1 MAKEIF
7 VEGHRISD
15 NDPCYV
21 IAEIGANHMGSL
33 ENAKQMF
40 LSAKRSGVSA
50 VKLQKRDNSS
60 LFTKD
65 MYDMSYVNNNSFGD
79 TYGEHREAVE
89 FGKDEYRELQRYA
102 KEIGLTMFATPF
114 DIPSADFL
122 RDLDMPAYKTASA
135 DITNTPLLKHIAS
148 FGKPMFVSTGAATME
163 DVERAY
169 NTIMPINQELCILQC
184 TSSYP
189 VEPDEMNLKVI
200 QTYKDKFKDI
210 VIGLSDHQNGIAMAL
225 VGYVL
230 GARVIEKH
238 FTINRSWKGT
248 DQPFSLEESGLQKL
262 VRDLERASIAFGDG
276 IKRPFDS
283 EKKTMYKLGKKLVA
297 ANDMPIGHII
307 EEDDLAV
314 KIPNDGLP
322 PYEIDKIV
330 GKKITRNVM
339 KDENISFDY
348 LV

>member
-200 QTYKDKFKDI
+200 QTYKDRFKDI

-262 VRDLERASIAFGDG
+262 VRDLGRASIAFGDG

-283 EKKTMYKLGKKLVA
+283 EKKIMYKLGKKLVA

-330 GKKITRNVM
+330 GKKITRNVI

>member
-65 MYDMSYVNNNSFGD
+65 MYNMSYVNNNSFGD

-297 ANDMPIGHII
+297 ANDMPVGHII

>member
-1 MAKEIF
+1 
-7 VEGHRISD
+7 
-15 NDPCYV
+15 
-21 IAEIGANHMGSL
+21 
-33 ENAKQMF
+33 
-40 LSAKRSGVSA
+40 
-50 VKLQKRDNSS
+50 
-60 LFTKD
+60 
-65 MYDMSYVNNNSFGD
+65 MSYVNNNSFGD

>member
-200 QTYKDKFKDI
+200 QTYKDRFKDI

-276 IKRPFDS
+276 VKRPFDS

-297 ANDMPIGHII
+297 ANNMPIGHII

-330 GKKITRNVM
+330 GKKITRNVI

>member
-200 QTYKDKFKDI
+200 QTYKDRFKDI

-322 PYEIDKIV
+322 PYEIDNIV
-330 GKKITRNVM
+330 GKKITRNVI

>member
-200 QTYKDKFKDI
+200 QTYKDRFKDI

-330 GKKITRNVM
+330 GKKITRNVI

>member
-65 MYDMSYVNNNSFGD
+65 MYDMSYVNNNSFGN

-200 QTYKDKFKDI
+200 QTYKDRFKDI

-262 VRDLERASIAFGDG
+262 VRDLGRASIAFGDG

-330 GKKITRNVM
+330 GKKITRNVI

-348 LV
+348 LI

>member
-65 MYDMSYVNNNSFGD
+65 MYNMSYVNNNSFGD

>member
-40 LSAKRSGVSA
+40 LSAKRSGVRA

-65 MYDMSYVNNNSFGD
+65 MYNMSYVNNNSFGD

-210 VIGLSDHQNGIAMAL
+210 VIGLSAHQNGIAMAL

-339 KDENISFDY
+339 KDGNISFDY

>member
-200 QTYKDKFKDI
+200 QTYKDRFKDI

-276 IKRPFDS
+276 VKRPFDS

-297 ANDMPIGHII
+297 ANNMPIGHII

-322 PYEIDKIV
+322 PYEIDNIV
-330 GKKITRNVM
+330 GKKITRNVI

>member
-65 MYDMSYVNNNSFGD
+65 MYDMSYVNNNSFGN

-200 QTYKDKFKDI
+200 QTYKDRFKDI

-276 IKRPFDS
+276 VKRPFDS

-297 ANDMPIGHII
+297 ANNMPIGHII

-322 PYEIDKIV
+322 PYEIDNIV
-330 GKKITRNVM
+330 GKKITRNVI

>member
-200 QTYKDKFKDI
+200 QTYKDRFKDI

-262 VRDLERASIAFGDG
+262 VRDLGRASIAFGDG

-330 GKKITRNVM
+330 GKKITRNVI

-348 LV
+348 LI

>member
-200 QTYKDKFKDI
+200 QTYKDRFKDI

-262 VRDLERASIAFGDG
+262 VRDLGRASIAFGDG

-330 GKKITRNVM
+330 GKKITRNVI

>member
-21 IAEIGANHMGSL
+21 IAEIGAIHMGSL

-65 MYDMSYVNNNSFGD
+65 MYNMSYVNNNSFGD

-122 RDLDMPAYKTASA
+122 RDLDM
-135 DITNTPLLKHIAS
+135 I
-148 FGKPMFVSTGAATME
+148 
-163 DVERAY
+163 
-169 NTIMPINQELCILQC
+169 
-184 TSSYP
+184 
-189 VEPDEMNLKVI
+189 
-200 QTYKDKFKDI
+200 
-210 VIGLSDHQNGIAMAL
+210 
-225 VGYVL
+225 
-230 GARVIEKH
+230 
-238 FTINRSWKGT
+238 
-248 DQPFSLEESGLQKL
+248 
-262 VRDLERASIAFGDG
+262 
-276 IKRPFDS
+276 
-283 EKKTMYKLGKKLVA
+283 
-297 ANDMPIGHII
+297 
-307 EEDDLAV
+307 
-314 KIPNDGLP
+314 
-322 PYEIDKIV
+322 
-330 GKKITRNVM
+330 
-339 KDENISFDY
+339 
-348 LV
+348 

>member
-65 MYDMSYVNNNSFGD
+65 MYDMSYVNNNSFGN

-200 QTYKDKFKDI
+200 QTYKDRFKDI

-330 GKKITRNVM
+330 GKKITRNVI

>member
-1 MAKEIF
+1 
-7 VEGHRISD
+7 
-15 NDPCYV
+15 
-21 IAEIGANHMGSL
+21 
-33 ENAKQMF
+33 
-40 LSAKRSGVSA
+40 
-50 VKLQKRDNSS
+50 
-60 LFTKD
+60 
-65 MYDMSYVNNNSFGD
+65 
-79 TYGEHREAVE
+79 
-89 FGKDEYRELQRYA
+89 
-102 KEIGLTMFATPF
+102 MFATPF